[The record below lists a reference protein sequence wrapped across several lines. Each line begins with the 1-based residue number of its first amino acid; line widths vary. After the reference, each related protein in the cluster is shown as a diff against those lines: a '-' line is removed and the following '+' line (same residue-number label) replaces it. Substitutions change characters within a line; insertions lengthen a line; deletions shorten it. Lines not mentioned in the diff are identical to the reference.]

1 MSFADWCIF
10 SIPLLIVMGLGIY
23 CRRYVKS
30 VVDFLAAG

>member
-1 MSFADWCIF
+1 MTIIDWCIF
-10 SIPLLIVMGLGIY
+10 IIPLLIVMGLGIY